1 MLNSALPTETLQQAL
16 RQTLPDA
23 RIEAVALPDCEAIHL
38 GLINEDYQTG
48 PLDPEV
54 MHAVIRDPA
63 YWAFCWGSG
72 LALARYLLEKPELVA
87 GRSVV
92 DLGSGSGVA
101 GIAAALAGAV
111 AVIACDTDPDARLAT
126 AMNAELNG
134 VQIEVREALPD
145 RADLLLMA
153 DVLYDRRNLPLLNL
167 AQAHAREV
175 LVADS
180 RVTAL
185 PDPSYRE
192 IARIEA
198 LTIPNLGEFDEFR
211 TAHLFHWQEGNQ
223 PD

>member
-1 MLNSALPTETLQQAL
+1 MFLETLKL
-16 RQTLPDA
+16 RWSGFKRHVGLDA
-23 RIEAVALPDCEAIHL
+23 SQDSCTVCIL
-38 GLINEDYQTG
+38 NED
-48 PLDPEV
+48 
-54 MHAVIRDPA
+54 
-63 YWAFCWGSG
+63 GSSSFEG
-72 LALARYLLEKPELVA
+72 
-87 GRSVV
+87 
-92 DLGSGSGVA
+92 
-101 GIAAALAGAV
+101 
-111 AVIACDTDPDARLAT
+111 ACDTDPDARLAT

-153 DVLYDRRNLPLLNL
+153 DVLYDRSNLPLLRL

-185 PDPSYRE
+185 PDSSYRK

-198 LTIPNLGEFDEFR
+198 LTIPNLGEFDEYR
-211 TAHLFHWQEGNQ
+211 TAHLFHWQEGTQ